1 MAAAEESRE
10 SGRGEGGREAE
21 AEAVRTEQESKPTWR
36 RTRILALA
44 LLQGGESPGKT
55 RQRRESFFFVCI
67 HVILFLLQQFGNKLI
82 I

>member
-55 RQRRESFFFVCI
+55 RQRRESVFFYTCNLVSTATI
-67 HVILFLLQQFGNKLI
+67 W
-82 I
+82 

>member
-1 MAAAEESRE
+1 MDGLAAEESRE

-44 LLQGGESPGKT
+44 LLQGE
-55 RQRRESFFFVCI
+55 REPREDETAKGVCFF
-67 HVILFLLQQFGNKLI
+67 LYM
-82 I
+82 